1 MPPTK
6 ARVRLMIYDGARRT
20 FSEKQSVLLRVH
32 NGQTTESVSKTINTK
47 SMDEGVVFL
56 NVDFFDNFADNY
68 TVLVSADGYRD
79 AGFFPVKVSPKTL
92 ADLSV
97 MLIPS
102 DPHFEFDPWDVLVA
116 NHPRI
121 AQFLS
126 LTPVVQSASNNYA
139 TSVEDHPRETAC
151 LLNLATAMSQIF
163 LANGTPLDY
172 FRSIEWATL
181 AQDRFFGYAVPELVS
196 EVKAAVPKNLFAPEI
211 DPSFFHGDATSSFK
225 EIRFGEANVQLT
237 FHENDKKSI
246 GSESCV
252 RVEPDI
258 DYYKD
263 LAAHAII
270 EVLYNKITNSL
281 TDPAQVY
288 VLRWIA
294 GKHAGLPEFEPPY
307 KLVE

>member
-1 MPPTK
+1 MAPTK
-6 ARVRLMIYDGARRT
+6 ARVRLMIYDGARQP

-32 NGQTTESVSKTINTK
+32 NGQTTDSVSKTINTK

-79 AGFFPVKVSPKTL
+79 AGFFPVKVSPTAL

-97 MLIPS
+97 MLIPNDS
-102 DPHFEFDPWDVLVA
+102 SFEFDPWDVLVA
-116 NHPRI
+116 NHPKT

-126 LTPVVQSASNNYA
+126 LTPAIQNASDNYA
-139 TSVEDHPRETAC
+139 KSVEDHPRETAC

-181 AQDRFFGYAVPELVS
+181 AEDRFFGYAVPELVS
-196 EVKAAVPKNLFAPEI
+196 EVKAAVPRNLFAPEI

-246 GSESCV
+246 DSESCV

-263 LAAHAII
+263 LAAHAIL

-294 GKHAGLPEFEPPY
+294 GKHAGLPEFDPPY
-307 KLVE
+307 RLVE

>member
-1 MPPTK
+1 MAPTK
-6 ARVRLMIYDGARRT
+6 ARVRLMIYDGARRP
-20 FSEKQSVLLRVH
+20 FSQKQSVLLRVH
-32 NGQTTESVSKTINTK
+32 NGQTTDSVSKTINTK

-79 AGFFPVKVSPKTL
+79 AGFFPVKVSPRAL
-92 ADLSV
+92 ADVSV
-97 MLIPS
+97 MLIPNDS
-102 DPHFEFDPWDVLVA
+102 SFEFDSWDVLVA
-116 NHPRI
+116 NHPKT

-126 LTPVVQSASNNYA
+126 LTPAIQNASDNYA
-139 TSVEDHPRETAC
+139 KSVEDHPRETAC

-181 AQDRFFGYAVPELVS
+181 AEDRSFGYAVPELVS
-196 EVKAAVPKNLFAPEI
+196 EVKADVPKNLFAPEI
-211 DPSFFHGDATSSFK
+211 DPSFFHGDSTSSFK

-263 LAAHAII
+263 LAAHAIL

-294 GKHAGLPEFEPPY
+294 GKHAGLPEFDPPY
-307 KLVE
+307 RLVV